1 MNFGYLSHED
11 SLGFL
16 ELEKVII
23 AEANR
28 LEEAQ
33 KTAET
38 IESATTT
45 VTPPSSSSA
54 NYNIETND
62 EFDFLD
68 REVERI
74 QEEIRREEAEKAAAA
89 ALQGTSNF
97 QFHTDSEEMDF
108 LVDEIEKIRE
118 DIRREEAEK
127 AAAAAME
134 ASHRVASPFWQGDV
148 MTDSE
153 SDALWRDLLRAR
165 GEAVSPQQDPVPSST
180 ESDCDVMWR
189 EIQRAQER
197 LNSPQLAPD
206 YTSPQG
212 SPIAPGMTD
221 SQEKALWGD
230 LIKIYDE
237 SG

>member
-1 MNFGYLSHED
+1 MNFGYFTHED

-16 ELEKVII
+16 ELEKIII
-23 AEANR
+23 AEAIR

-33 KTAET
+33 KAAGT
-38 IESATTT
+38 IEPAATA
-45 VTPPSSSSA
+45 VTAPLSSTA
-54 NYNIETND
+54 NYNVEDGD

-74 QEEIRREEAEKAAAA
+74 QEEIKREEAEKAAAA

-118 DIRREEAEK
+118 DIRREEAVK

-134 ASHRVASPFWQGDV
+134 ASHRVTYPFWQGDV

-189 EIQRAQER
+189 EILRAQER

-206 YTSPQG
+206 CTWP
-212 SPIAPGMTD
+212 
-221 SQEKALWGD
+221 
-230 LIKIYDE
+230 
-237 SG
+237 